1 MWEGRVSLRWEI
13 TVLSVCRSVC
23 LSVGRSVSRSVSRN
37 QSVGKQSVRK
47 EEKNVFRQLM
57 RFVIIMRRREAKGS
71 INTGRCQDTRVSQ
84 STPPQYNLEHKYVY
98 KLGILYTNVLSSLA
112 YLTFH

>member
-1 MWEGRVSLRWEI
+1 MSLRWEI

-23 LSVGRSVSRSVSRN
+23 LSVGRSVSRN

-47 EEKNVFRQLM
+47 EERNVFGQLV
-57 RFVIIMRRREAKGS
+57 RFIIIIRRREAKGS

-84 STPPQYNLEHKYVY
+84 STPPHYYVGSIY
-98 KLGILYTNVLSSLA
+98 IRYILGIS
-112 YLTFH
+112 